1 MTGTESKPRSKISDE
16 ERTELMKQMDKDLEE
31 HFRARVTHSGFKSL
45 EHFSDLAVALPGE
58 SNMPNAL
65 IMVSMGLRGGWGGD

>member
-31 HFRARVTHSGFKSL
+31 HFAKIEARDAKGLFLDHTYSLGFLKNI
-45 EHFSDLAVALPGE
+45 H
-58 SNMPNAL
+58 
-65 IMVSMGLRGGWGGD
+65 